1 MHPVTHCERTAHELK
16 IPPEELR
23 RRNFYETSR
32 KDHFQ
37 RTHYGQALKYCNL
50 EEVWDA
56 LIEKAEFHKRTEAVR
71 EFNGKNRWRERGIAA
86 IPLKFGMGFH
96 PNTRVLWADVE
107 LYLPRLS

>member
-1 MHPVTHCERTAHELK
+1 M
-16 IPPEELR
+16 
-23 RRNFYETSR
+23 
-32 KDHFQ
+32 
-37 RTHYGQALKYCNL
+37 KYCNL